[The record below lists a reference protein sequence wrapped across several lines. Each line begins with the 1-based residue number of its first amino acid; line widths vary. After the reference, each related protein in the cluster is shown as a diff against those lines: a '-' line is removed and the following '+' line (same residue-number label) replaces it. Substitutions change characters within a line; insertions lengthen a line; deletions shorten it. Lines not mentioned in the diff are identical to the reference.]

1 MARKSSHDRS
11 VSSDHSKKLK
21 KSTQVEKKES
31 DRKKSH
37 DHIIH
42 DDSDEDSSSL

>member
-1 MARKSSHDRS
+1 MTRKLSHDHS
-11 VSSDHSKKLK
+11 VSSDHSKRIK
-21 KSTQVEKKES
+21 KENYIGKKES

-42 DDSDEDSSSL
+42 DDSDEDDSES